1 MNLTNTKIVLK
12 RRPNP
17 EVSEDLFDI
26 ITDTVRE
33 LNKEEF
39 LVEVS
44 YVSIDPA
51 MRGWISTVGNY
62 SKPVAF
68 DEPMRSFG
76 VGKIIST
83 KNIKFEVGDFV
94 VGWLGWQKYS
104 IVKPL
109 LDLAASRQV
118 KKRQKP
124 KLLLVIVCR

>member
-51 MRGWISTVGNY
+51 MRGWISTVGN
-62 SKPVAF
+62 
-68 DEPMRSFG
+68 
-76 VGKIIST
+76 
-83 KNIKFEVGDFV
+83 
-94 VGWLGWQKYS
+94 
-104 IVKPL
+104 
-109 LDLAASRQV
+109 
-118 KKRQKP
+118 
-124 KLLLVIVCR
+124 

>member
-51 MRGWISTVGNY
+51 MRGWISTVG
-62 SKPVAF
+62 
-68 DEPMRSFG
+68 
-76 VGKIIST
+76 
-83 KNIKFEVGDFV
+83 KNTQ
-94 VGWLGWQKYS
+94 L
-104 IVKPL
+104 
-109 LDLAASRQV
+109 
-118 KKRQKP
+118 
-124 KLLLVIVCR
+124 

>member
-51 MRGWISTVGNY
+51 MRGWI
-62 SKPVAF
+62 
-68 DEPMRSFG
+68 RS
-76 VGKIIST
+76 VQLATIQ
-83 KNIKFEVGDFV
+83 N
-94 VGWLGWQKYS
+94 
-104 IVKPL
+104 PL
-109 LDLAASRQV
+109 LLMSQCEVLALV
-118 KKRQKP
+118 KSFLP
-124 KLLLVIVCR
+124 KTLSLK